1 MDTDDL
7 SLNLVPCK
15 LSLCGPP
22 FHELTL
28 ISSLFPSYTVST
40 LLPSPYHI
48 VYASL
53 LLAFS
58 VPVTFAGAFLTLDRT
73 RSFAPSS
80 LASTP
85 LVTKKSKWR
94 LEGGVGGLLGG
105 WLVGGEP
112 SILVV

>member
-1 MDTDDL
+1 MDEDGL

-15 LSLCGPP
+15 LTVCGPP
-22 FHELTL
+22 VNELTVA
-28 ISSLFPSYTVST
+28 SSPFPSQTVSK

-73 RSFAPSS
+73 RSFAPLG
-80 LASTP
+80 LASAP
-85 LVTKKSKWR
+85 LATKKSKWR

-105 WLVGGEP
+105 WLVGGES
-112 SILVV
+112 SIFVV